1 MKLTT
6 LKIAELHE
14 AKRNVRIHS
23 QKQIEE
29 MMKSLNSFQQFR
41 AIVCDENH
49 EILVGNGLYL
59 AMLQAGYEEADCYVI
74 EGLSENEKK
83 KLMLA
88 DNKIY
93 SLGVDDL
100 EAFED
105 IVKELDGDFDIPGY
119 DNSLLETLTF
129 DFSDADE
136 FMSDYGTI
144 DIDTRASMERAADR
158 YTEEENE
165 FAKNSVEIHPVS
177 PNSQL
182 QRSPSADNTAGN
194 IGAGNEMRSDEEEP
208 KILLER
214 RFLVC
219 PKCGEKIWL

>member
-6 LKIAELHE
+6 LKIADLHE

-29 MMKSLNSFQQFR
+29 MMKSLNSFHQFR

-100 EAFED
+100 DAFED

-129 DFSDADE
+129 DFSDADD
-136 FMSDYGTI
+136 FMSGYGTI
-144 DIDTRASMERAADR
+144 NIDTKSSMERAAEK
-158 YTEEENE
+158 YGEEEAE
-165 FAKNSVEIHPVS
+165 FASSAVEIRPV
-177 PNSQL
+177 PADSQL
-182 QRSPSADNTAGN
+182 QRPTSVENDASH
-194 IGAGNEMRSDEEEP
+194 IGAGVESQNTVETP
-208 KILLER
+208 KMLER

>member
-6 LKIAELHE
+6 LKIADLHE

-74 EGLSENEKK
+74 EGLSENEKE

-100 EAFED
+100 DAFED
-105 IVKELDGDFDIPGY
+105 IVKELNGDFNIPGY

-136 FMSDYGTI
+136 FMSGYGTI
-144 DIDTRASMERAADR
+144 DIDTKSSMERAAEK
-158 YTEEENE
+158 YGAEEAE
-165 FAKNSVEIHPVS
+165 FASSAVEIRPAAA
-177 PNSQL
+177 NSQL
-182 QRSPSADNTAGN
+182 QRPTSVENDANH
-194 IGAGNEMRSDEEEP
+194 IGAGDESQNSVETP
-208 KILLER
+208 KMLER